1 LVVPAAH
8 TSSPVKYPE
17 RPFFWGIARL
27 GKYLRLQERAAD
39 ELDFLQIEWRL
50 WA

>member
-1 LVVPAAH
+1 L
-8 TSSPVKYPE
+8 E
-17 RPFFWGIARL
+17 QF